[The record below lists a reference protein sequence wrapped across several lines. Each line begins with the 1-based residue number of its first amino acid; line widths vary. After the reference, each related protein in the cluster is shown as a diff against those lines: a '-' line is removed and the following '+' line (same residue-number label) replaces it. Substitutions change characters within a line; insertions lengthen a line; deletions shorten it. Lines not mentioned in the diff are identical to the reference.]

1 MIGLAIEAVQES
13 PTCVRGRV
21 GRERAR
27 GRDVCYAERALIEHA
42 PAIGE
47 QRDHA
52 RHVLA
57 LNRTTQGRVHARDTR
72 RLLRTRRAGQPSN
85 EDAHADDHSNYLPI
99 HESLPA
105 DSSPGCRLA
114 PSGQPAAT
122 AMADPTIARL
132 NGLARFAKTDL
143 VSSTEFRWAYS

>member
-1 MIGLAIEAVQES
+1 
-13 PTCVRGRV
+13 
-21 GRERAR
+21 
-27 GRDVCYAERALIEHA
+27 
-42 PAIGE
+42 
-47 QRDHA
+47 
-52 RHVLA
+52 
-57 LNRTTQGRVHARDTR
+57 
-72 RLLRTRRAGQPSN
+72 LRTRRAGQPSN

-132 NGLARFAKTDL
+132 KWAPRAGRKSVRIASLFSFFSFAIFLDFTKRIFPDL
-143 VSSTEFRWAYS
+143 GVPFTGFDCWVCYFRY